1 MLCPIWGCRDV
12 WITVERLSSI
22 TQPRVLRCDSTHKS
36 SLTLTGAKCSV
47 AEAGALPD
55 PRGVPAVVW
64 EPDSASIPLHGSG
77 CPAKNPLLYKS
88 QHMM

>member
-12 WITVERLSSI
+12 WITVQRLSSI
-22 TQPRVLRCDSTHKS
+22 TQPRVLRCDLTHKS

-55 PRGVPAVVW
+55 PRGVPAVV
-64 EPDSASIPLHGSG
+64 
-77 CPAKNPLLYKS
+77 
-88 QHMM
+88 